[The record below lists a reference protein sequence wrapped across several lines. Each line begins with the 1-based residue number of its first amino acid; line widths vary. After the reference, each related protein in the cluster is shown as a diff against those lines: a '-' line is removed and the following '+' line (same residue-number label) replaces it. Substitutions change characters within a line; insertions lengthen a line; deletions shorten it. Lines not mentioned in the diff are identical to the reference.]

1 MATSTTTH
9 AATPPTATSAAPLD
23 RVCKNGQPRT
33 PGHDRLTEMA
43 KAYTM
48 EKTEEILR
56 ADPHGVD
63 RLLAVLAEELRGEVR
78 GRWAEGVGVVDPKT
92 GRRKRDLKGR
102 GKNEGALRFLL
113 TECQ

>member
-1 MATSTTTH
+1 MATSTTTI
-9 AATPPTATSAAPLD
+9 PTATSAPPLH

-33 PGHDRLTEMA
+33 PGHDQLAKMA

-56 ADPHGVD
+56 ADPDGVD

-78 GRWAEGVGVVDPKT
+78 GRWAAGVGVVDPKT

-102 GKNEGALRFLL
+102 EKNEGALRFLL